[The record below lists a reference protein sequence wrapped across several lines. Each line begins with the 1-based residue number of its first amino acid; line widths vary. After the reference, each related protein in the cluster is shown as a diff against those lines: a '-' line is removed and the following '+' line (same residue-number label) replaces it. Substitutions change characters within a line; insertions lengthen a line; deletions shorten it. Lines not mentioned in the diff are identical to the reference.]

1 MKLIFAL
8 FAVIAITSALDWE
21 TEMLKE
27 DTLTLELFN
36 DFMNTYEKSYGSL
49 ETLLEKL

>member
-1 MKLIFAL
+1 MKLLFAL

-27 DTLTLELFN
+27 DPVTLELFN
-36 DFMNTYEKSYGSL
+36 DFTNKYEKSYGDL
-49 ETLLEKL
+49 ETMIERL